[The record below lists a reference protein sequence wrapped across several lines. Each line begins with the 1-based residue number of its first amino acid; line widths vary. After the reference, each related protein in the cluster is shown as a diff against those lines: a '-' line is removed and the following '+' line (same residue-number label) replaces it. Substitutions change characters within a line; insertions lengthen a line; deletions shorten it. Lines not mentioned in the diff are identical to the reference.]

1 MWLLSEGVIHPIDTA
16 PYQPN
21 HSFPIYDSS
30 AWTRYAAARLFQI
43 RTVVRET
50 WAPFP
55 ATRTPA
61 ARLDRLADCDGVPV
75 AVQFVD
81 GGGGRA
87 GTAELLGV
95 FGAGI
100 DAVLGIEDEEDRR
113 PAVVTNVD
121 HDVGSLCTGA

>member
-1 MWLLSEGVIHPIDTA
+1 MDPICRGAALPD
-16 PYQPN
+16 PYSRQR
-21 HSFPIYDSS
+21 DLG
-30 AWTRYAAARLFQI
+30 T
-43 RTVVRET
+43 
-50 WAPFP
+50 FP